1 MVTCAQSSVATPNA
15 LAQAVVRFLL
25 EILNGAI
32 KHGCSP
38 VELAVDLR
46 AMGCGDAAA
55 TALVEAWEEKGPD
68 LAHRAA
74 SSAVMVNR
82 LVDMSWTFGV
92 SVATNEVAP
101 VGETFLQ
108 LRLVLAT
115 GGGGRDNVYMELTLP
130 QFYELLAQLQRAK
143 AILDFLAAST

>member
-1 MVTCAQSSVATPNA
+1 MPS
-15 LAQAVVRFLL
+15 
-25 EILNGAI
+25 E
-32 KHGCSP
+32 
-38 VELAVDLR
+38 
-46 AMGCGDAAA
+46 AAA
-55 TALVEAWEEKGPD
+55 ALSGEWEARGSD

-74 SSAVMVNR
+74 SSAVTTNR

-92 SVATNEVAP
+92 SVATDEVAP
-101 VGETFLQ
+101 VGETYLQ

-143 AILDFLAAST
+143 TILDFLAAGA